1 MEKILLKIAGI
12 IAIIMGIFYCFLII
26 GMLWGIPLIIGGSN
40 MIGYSNMSDEEVKE
54 KKNNILG
61 WSIFF
66 LFFTVIG
73 GILGLVFYLMM
84 DNKIFTPKTDYITE
98 IKKLDELRRQG
109 IISDKEYEAKKKKI
123 LDI

>member
-12 IAIIMGIFYCFLII
+12 IAIIMGILYCFLII

-73 GILGLVFYLMM
+73 GILGLVFYLMI
-84 DNKIFTPKTDYITE
+84 DNKIFAPKNDYINE

-109 IISDKEYEAKKKKI
+109 VISDKEYEAKKKKI

>member
-109 IISDKEYEAKKKKI
+109 IISDKEYEAKKKRI